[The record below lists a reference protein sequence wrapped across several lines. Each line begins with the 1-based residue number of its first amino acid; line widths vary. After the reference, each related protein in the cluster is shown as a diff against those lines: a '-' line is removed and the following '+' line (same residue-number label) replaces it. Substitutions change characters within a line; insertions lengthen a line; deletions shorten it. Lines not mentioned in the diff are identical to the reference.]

1 MFSSSGVHLK
11 QFLICRYLLAA
22 ISLAVLVPSLLQLET
37 LKPTNADDRGLLTM
51 MMAAGSLDVVI
62 CIALFGV
69 FLGLAF
75 ASDTPLVL
83 SIFRGPI
90 EILLGI
96 AYGVVLGMLLWIL
109 PGSDTV
115 SITVLPLS
123 LGYLKY
129 FLLT

>member
-1 MFSSSGVHLK
+1 M
-11 QFLICRYLLAA
+11 
-22 ISLAVLVPSLLQLET
+22 SLVVTDLVPVET